1 MGLVE
6 VLNCGL
12 LFYKFISLSWKTVSE
27 QGGNILGYLRLRV
40 RGLEAS
46 STENNKWSQ
55 GSFLY
60 DIIQWFSIPSLHIH
74 ISKPEDWK

>member
-12 LFYKFISLSWKTVSE
+12 LFYKFISLISWKNISE

-40 RGLEAS
+40 WGLEAS
-46 STENNKWSQ
+46 STENNKRN
-55 GSFLY
+55 
-60 DIIQWFSIPSLHIH
+60 
-74 ISKPEDWK
+74 

>member
-40 RGLEAS
+40 WGLEAS
-46 STENNKWSQ
+46 STENNKWN
-55 GSFLY
+55 
-60 DIIQWFSIPSLHIH
+60 
-74 ISKPEDWK
+74 